1 MSWQGGVIFFI
12 QYVFATQNIHTQDKS
27 LCILC
32 IQTLTFSRI
41 WFLHSTI
48 SYIKQEIILPQ
59 KAMKSLE
66 AETYVKRKQKSE
78 IMQIKRDLW
87 RNQVSNHTGAIR
99 RGVPKQT
106 FPGAALL
113 LGFQILGFFP
123 QLYGLSILILLKI
136 DFYE

>member
-87 RNQVSNHTGAIR
+87 RNQVSNHTGSH
-99 RGVPKQT
+99 QT
-106 FPGAALL
+106 GGTQTDLPRSSTSVRIPDSRILPLALWTL
-113 LGFQILGFFP
+113 NINSVKNRFL
-123 QLYGLSILILLKI
+123 
-136 DFYE
+136 